1 MGAFMALAVATGL
14 GFYIGHKVARWRRFV
29 RHFALTQIT
38 PEELRDKLNAGEDIL
53 LVDLQGR
60 LDHATDQMAIPGA
73 VRINPRRLDQY
84 RDVEIAPSQEVVLYC
99 DCPGDFTSARIAF
112 ALRQKG
118 VERVRPLAGGLQAW
132 RDRGFPIT
140 SEVRFPSISAVRS

>member
-1 MGAFMALAVATGL
+1 MGALVALAVATGL
-14 GFYIGHKVARWRRFV
+14 GFYIGHRFARWRRFL
-29 RHFALTQIT
+29 RQFTLTRIT

-60 LDHATDQMAIPGA
+60 LDHAAGQMAIPGA
-73 VRINPRRLDQY
+73 VRINPRRLEQY

-99 DCPGDFTSARIAF
+99 DCPGDFTSARVAL

-140 SEVRFPSISAVRS
+140 AEVRFPSISTVRS